1 MGGAILTEHIF
12 AWPGLG
18 RLALDSL
25 YNNDFPLL
33 TGSVLM
39 ITLLYLVAYFIS
51 DIIYVILD
59 PRIRL
64 N

>member
-1 MGGAILTEHIF
+1 MAG
-12 AWPGLG
+12 
-18 RLALDSL
+18 LALNSL

-39 ITLLYLVAYFIS
+39 ITLLYLIAYFIS